1 VDYYL
6 FAPNVRDKGLKLNT
20 DEHDDL
26 IKALPPYI
34 GSWTSAQDLY
44 YTSYYELIGEGLIF
58 PDAALLNG
66 YLRDIIKKHGDVIL
80 VFGTPTVYEQLVDN
94 SLEWCPPK

>member
-1 VDYYL
+1 M
-6 FAPNVRDKGLKLNT
+6 
-20 DEHDDL
+20 
-26 IKALPPYI
+26 
-34 GSWTSAQDLY
+34 AQN
-44 YTSYYELIGEGLIF
+44 
-58 PDAALLNG
+58 AALLNG